1 MKESGEKLLFEEKQY
16 LGYNKF
22 SVLWRTLLALFCFI
36 AYYWSEN
43 PKPVDVS
50 GIRIGPYPANN
61 IPNSGQLLF
70 LMGVVI
76 LIISA
81 LLVFVLHIHTRVTP
95 HEIEI
100 RGLWTSKIIKI
111 PMGDI
116 VSVKKSR
123 YVSAFLNKPV
133 YNLHQEGKIRFYT
146 RGNQLLDISTK
157 KGTVYKLGSQR
168 ADELKSLIQKQMS
181 SSIVN

>member
-1 MKESGEKLLFEEKQY
+1 LKTDNDQILFEEKQY

-50 GIRIGPYPANN
+50 GIRIGPYPADT
-61 IPNSGQLLF
+61 NSGSLLF
-70 LMGVVI
+70 LMGIVI

-95 HEIEI
+95 LGIEI
-100 RGLWTSKIIKI
+100 KGLWTSRVINI
-111 PMGDI
+111 PMTDI

-123 YVSAFLNKPV
+123 YKRAFLNRPV
-133 YNLHQEGKIRFYT
+133 YNLHYEGKIRFYT
-146 RGNQLLDISTK
+146 RGNELLEVTTK
-157 KGTVYKLGSQR
+157 GGTVYKLGSQR
-168 ADELKSLIQKQMS
+168 ADELKNLLSKQLGA
-181 SSIVN
+181 